1 MQRHADHRA
10 LYVRARRKIH
20 VMRSALFFR
29 RARRLGHDVRV
40 PTWLGHDVRARP
52 SEWQNLEA
60 GVDLLGIG
68 SLCGRPTCALRSLD
82 LIQCRGLLAALSAGQ
97 SHVFLVR
104 PQIRHELVAVCDN
117 CVGIWISVVKRWS
130 LFPPT
135 ISVSCT
141 CTSWRCT
148 MRRWVMLLL
157 LVCLGGVFE
166 LCRRRLCT
174 IRRRLCAP
182 VACVV

>member
-10 LYVRARRKIH
+10 LYVRARRKNH

-97 SHVFLVR
+97 SRVFLVR
-104 PQIRHELVAVCDN
+104 PQVRHELVAVCDN
-117 CVGIWISVVKRWS
+117 PCCRQLRRDLDQCRETLDSLSAHDFRVMHVHLLAVYNEAVGDAIVAR
-130 LFPPT
+130 
-135 ISVSCT
+135 
-141 CTSWRCT
+141 
-148 MRRWVMLLL
+148 
-157 LVCLGGVFE
+157 VFG
-166 LCRRRLCT
+166 RGF
-174 IRRRLCAP
+174 
-182 VACVV
+182 